1 MNWPF
6 KNKLAVGKMTL
17 SVKGVMMSKY
27 ISVMVLCIL
36 ALFLSSCIPN
46 YLTYRKSGIYAECRL
61 SSSQGC
67 TSVETLSEN
76 CVFTYLGINYNYEGK
91 AEQNPELSYVNLL
104 LGGESLNLATVKYED
119 VEGITPDM
127 PCKKWV
133 EKNDFD
139 KDNPFYRVTFNFYGN
154 RGEDDEL
161 VLVHFYFDKDK
172 NIKWFYCICAT
183 NQKTGCVAFENTV
196 NKAVFEPPFKVDE
209 LKTLFGADAHISKS
223 YSLK

>member
-76 CVFTYLGINYNYEGK
+76 CVFTYLGINYEGK

-104 LGGESLNLATVKYED
+104 LGGKSLNLATVKYED
-119 VEGITPDM
+119 VEGITPGR
-127 PCKKWV
+127 PCIKRV

-139 KDNPFYRVTFNFYGN
+139 KDNPFYQVAFQFI
-154 RGEDDEL
+154 EDGVKEERL
-161 VLVHFYFDKDK
+161 VLIHFQFDKDK
-172 NIKWFYCICAT
+172 NIKWFHCICST

>member
-1 MNWPF
+1 MNRPS
-6 KNKLAVGKMTL
+6 KIKTTL
-17 SVKGVMMSKY
+17 VTMSVKGVLFQKRISKMLLY
-27 ISVMVLCIL
+27 IL
-36 ALFLSSCIPN
+36 ALSLLFLVSCVPN
-46 YLTYRKSGIYAECRL
+46 HLTYRKPGIYAECPLSGRQRL
-61 SSSQGC
+61 ASLDTLAESCVYTYFTIRYDLIDKQDI
-67 TSVETLSEN
+67 TLS
-76 CVFTYLGINYNYEGK
+76 G
-91 AEQNPELSYVNLL
+91 VNLL
-104 LGGESLNLATVKYED
+104 LGGKSMNLGTVKYED

-172 NIKWFYCICAT
+172 NIT
-183 NQKTGCVAFENTV
+183 NFHCDCFTKQKTGCLKFEKMTD
-196 NKAVFEPPFKVDE
+196 KSVFEPPLNVNE
-209 LKTLFGADAHISKS
+209 LKALFGADAHISKS